1 MHEDRFL
8 YDSRPPVRQV
18 FADGLYHSLS
28 KRYPDE
34 SVNQTEEIPME
45 RSIQRFFTWKY
56 AVLVLCAAAILIAT
70 FSEPVRAKALEVIK
84 MIAGF
89 NVEEQSE
96 SPFKGLVGEGEI
108 SGTETVSA
116 VLPLQAETPLPTP
129 TSPEVTVYSIPTVSV
144 IEALNNPPFSFGL
157 PVWVPE
163 GFELDANVGIANS
176 GDWVSLVWEHPDGR
190 EIQML
195 VEREYSGYTLPAG
208 EDSSEEIEINGKP
221 ALLVRGFW
229 DAEHQWDPQ
238 RQIVI
243 GWMQDE
249 RFYRLSYTNRLPST
263 KSMAP
268 IEGDLEPIIANL
280 VRMAES
286 IP

>member
-1 MHEDRFL
+1 MQEDRFL

-18 FADGLYHSLS
+18 FADGLYRSLS
-28 KRYPDE
+28 RRYPNE
-34 SVNQTEEIPME
+34 SVNQTEEMPIE

-56 AVLVLCAAAILIAT
+56 AVLALCAVAILIGT
-70 FSEPVRAKALEVIK
+70 LSEPVRAKALEVIK

-89 NVEEQSE
+89 KVEEQSE
-96 SPFKGLVGEGEI
+96 SPFKGLAGEGEI
-108 SGTETVSA
+108 SATETVNA

-129 TSPEVTVYSIPTVSV
+129 TSPEVTVYSIPTVPV

-195 VEREYSGYTLPAG
+195 VEREYAGYILPAG
-208 EDSSEEIEINGKP
+208 EDSSEEIEINGEP

-229 DAEHQWDPQ
+229 DAEHQWDSQ
-238 RQIVI
+238 RQIMI
-243 GWMQDE
+243 GWVQGE
-249 RFYRLSYTNRLPST
+249 RFYRLTYSNRLPAT
-263 KSMAP
+263 KSLMP
-268 IEGDLEPIIANL
+268 IEGDLEPILAELI
-280 VRMAES
+280 RMAES